1 MLESYLTG
9 LVVSGGIIMAI
20 GAQNA
25 YVLGLAVRRQHHWWS
40 AGLCM
45 TSDLLLLSAG
55 MLGITALLLAV
66 PQAMEVMRWA
76 GVLFL
81 GWLAAQALWRA
92 ASGRQGLDGEGHA
105 PPGRRRVILA
115 TLAVTL
121 LNPQVYLDTLL
132 LIPAVGAQQSS
143 TAGFL
148 AGAGSASILWFSLL
162 AWGGA
167 ALAPW
172 LKQPV
177 AWRAIDGAI
186 GVMMAAIAVQL
197 ASGTGMPTAVAGIS

>member
-55 MLGITALLLAV
+55 MLGISALLLAV
-66 PQAMEVMRWA
+66 PQAMELMRWA

-92 ASGRQGLDGEGHA
+92 ASGRQGLDGEAQA

-172 LKQPV
+172 LKRPV

-197 ASGTGMPTAVAGIS
+197 ASGTGMPAAMAGVS

>member
-1 MLESYLTG
+1 MWLSLIQGVGTG
-9 LVVSGGIIMAI
+9 AGLIIAI

-25 YVLGLAVRRQHHWWS
+25 FVLSKGLRRQHVWWV
-40 AGLCM
+40 AGICALC
-45 TSDLLLLSAG
+45 DAVLIG
-55 MLGITALLLAV
+55 LGVMGLGALIAQSEGAMLLARYGGAAFLAW
-66 PQAMEVMRWA
+66 QA
-76 GVLFL
+76 
-81 GWLAAQALWRA
+81 WLAIGRVRRPRGMDVASSASSASLAQ
-92 ASGRQGLDGEGHA
+92 
-105 PPGRRRVILA
+105 VVLA

-143 TAGFL
+143 GAAFL

-162 AWGGA
+162 AWGGS

-172 LKQPV
+172 LKKPA

-186 GVMMAAIAVQL
+186 GVMMAAIALQL
-197 ASGTGMPTAVAGIS
+197 ASGAGMPPAMAGVS

>member
-55 MLGITALLLAV
+55 MLGISALLLAV

-92 ASGRQGLDGEGHA
+92 VSGRQGLDGEVQA

-172 LKQPV
+172 LKRPV

-186 GVMMAAIAVQL
+186 GVMMAAIAIQL
-197 ASGTGMPTAVAGIS
+197 ASGTGMPATMAGIS